1 MKCSISNSPFSDSL
15 FLGSSSF
22 GGFHLVMRMKDIVFS
37 YLSHSYGILFW
48 PPHTSYHLSP
58 FLQAFFVQNEVTCTY
73 VYGFSSLF
81 YMDLPPPVTSTSPQS
96 LPASPSLLLQSHP
109 PSRPAHLQSQP
120 LNLVSLTWKPLP
132 LHRLSSGGLLQATG
146 RTSFHFPQHFLVL
159 RTRLPVAALSQ
170 AQFLH
175 RAIFNDKNE
184 RKDMVILSAFFCLN
198 SAFWSKSHFIFPCV
212 GILS

>member
-1 MKCSISNSPFSDSL
+1 M
-15 FLGSSSF
+15 
-22 GGFHLVMRMKDIVFS
+22 
-37 YLSHSYGILFW
+37 
-48 PPHTSYHLSP
+48 
-58 FLQAFFVQNEVTCTY
+58 QNEVTCTY

-170 AQFLH
+170 AQFPQLAY
-175 RAIFNDKNE
+175 RVSPQPSCKLQTLFDPGS
-184 RKDMVILSAFFCLN
+184 ILQLTFEAPDGLLSGPIQWQLFL
-198 SAFWSKSHFIFPCV
+198 FWKPGSHSP
-212 GILS
+212 SS